1 MDKVFSPRMPGT
13 WIIGIFL
20 QKIQFKFYF
29 FEVSLLTACLSSLSS
44 GLQTY
49 IPNCPSSESTSAL
62 SGSPTSSLPP
72 TCPITT
78 PRHAPLLW
86 GGKHLYLVTQV
97 STWEAILM
105 PPFHAPCPSQCIPKS
120 SWFSSPEPVLLL
132 LNYQLH
138 LGPEVLQELPD
149 TPHPGCPLC
158 SLLYSAGIP
167 VIF

>member
-1 MDKVFSPRMPGT
+1 MDKVFSPGMPGM

-29 FEVSLLTACLSSLSS
+29 FEASLLTACLSSLSS

-72 TCPITT
+72 TCPITPPPPRPPSLGRKT
-78 PRHAPLLW
+78 PLSGYTSQHL
-86 GGKHLYLVTQV
+86 GGNLDASL
-97 STWEAILM
+97 SCI
-105 PPFHAPCPSQCIPKS
+105 CSSQCIPKS
-120 SWFSSPEPVLLL
+120 SWFSSPEPVLLP